1 MGHREYFVY
10 TTKGDKIENLFES
23 ISKKI
28 KLNSDNIEEPTII
41 IYCKAEVLKNFSNGI
56 DGLEK
61 GTVGAVI
68 SPEDI
73 TIDELMDVKTA
84 VSEAVTN
91 SIEHGY
97 DGIIHIKSAF
107 CTPEIGA
114 MPIISKI
121 AEEKDVPVLFLTFD
135 ANTSEIGVKTRLE
148 AFYDMLEMRKK
159 R

>member
-73 TIDELMDVKTA
+73 TIDEL
-84 VSEAVTN
+84 N
-91 SIEHGY
+91 
-97 DGIIHIKSAF
+97 
-107 CTPEIGA
+107 
-114 MPIISKI
+114 
-121 AEEKDVPVLFLTFD
+121 VLF
-135 ANTSEIGVKTRLE
+135 SEIQGIDFSIFELTQLPEDYEKLFKDSEIKICDKTY
-148 AFYDMLEMRKK
+148 FCK
-159 R
+159 